1 MLCDDIEVQTKI
13 QTHQG
18 EKHMSETAVKENIM
32 GTLPVRLADGAS
44 FFSQFGYN
52 NAVYRSMDL

>member
-18 EKHMSETAVKENIM
+18 ETHMSETAVKENIM
-32 GTLPVRLADGAS
+32 GTLPVIADGAS